1 MLEKE
6 FDIVAIGTMA
16 YDMILRTV
24 DESVFTRD
32 TTLLESVGISS
43 GGGAM
48 TQAVVAQRLGCKTA
62 LVGKVCRDAFS
73 SYLLQ
78 VLDEAGVDRSQ
89 VTQSEKDSMSL
100 TFALVRPDGTRHFL
114 GQMGSNNQTLC
125 LGDFD
130 LDIVRRAKI
139 VSYGSYLVLQ
149 GLDGAGITRIF
160 TEARRA
166 GAITVA
172 DVAND
177 SFRQGREVVLQNLP
191 LIDYFIPS
199 YVEAEYLTGEQDVAE
214 MARFLLDRGANTVI
228 IKNGEA
234 GCYVANR
241 QITQTVPAFCVE
253 ACDTTGAG
261 DNFVGGFMAG
271 LIEGMPLLEAVRYG
285 NAVAAVSVTGMG
297 AVSALRDKAQVLKL
311 FESETL

>member
-1 MLEKE
+1 MEKE

-24 DESVFTRD
+24 DETAFTRD
-32 TTLLESVGISS
+32 TTVLESVGISS

-48 TQAVVAQRLGCKTA
+48 TSVIAAQRVGCKTA
-62 LVGKVCRDAFS
+62 LVGRVCKDAFS

-89 VTQSEKDSMSL
+89 VSQGENDEMSL
-100 TFALVRPDGTRHFL
+100 TYALVRPDGNRHFL
-114 GQMGSNNQTLC
+114 GRPGTNNRNLTM
-125 LGDFD
+125 DTFD

-139 VSYGSYLVLQ
+139 VSYGSYFVLP
-149 GLDGAGITRIF
+149 GLDGEGIRRIF
-160 TEARRA
+160 TEAKQA

-177 SFRQGREVVLQNLP
+177 SFHLGRETVLQDLP

-199 YVEAEYLTGEQDVAE
+199 YVEAEYLTGEQDVE
-214 MARFLLDRGANTVI
+214 KMARYLLSRGAKNVL
-228 IKNGEA
+228 IKIGEE
-234 GCYVANR
+234 GCYVANEHLA
-241 QITQTVPAFCVE
+241 QTVPAFHVK

-271 LIEGMPLLEAVRYG
+271 LADGMELLDAVRFG

-297 AVSALRDKAQVLKL
+297 AVSALRDRKQVMELI
-311 FESETL
+311 ESSRS

>member
-1 MLEKE
+1 MEKE

-24 DESVFTRD
+24 DETAFTRD
-32 TTLLESVGISS
+32 TTVLESVGISS

-48 TQAVVAQRLGCKTA
+48 TSVIAAQRVGCKTA
-62 LVGKVCRDAFS
+62 LVGRVCQDDFS
-73 SYLLQ
+73 SYLLR
-78 VLDEAGVDRSQ
+78 VLDEAGVDRTQVSQ
-89 VTQSEKDSMSL
+89 GEHDEMSL
-100 TFALVRPDGTRHFL
+100 TYALVRPDGNRHFL
-114 GQMGSNNQTLC
+114 GRPGTNNRNLTM
-125 LGDFD
+125 DTFD

-139 VSYGSYLVLQ
+139 VSYGSYFVLP
-149 GLDGAGITRIF
+149 GLDGPGITKIF
-160 TEARRA
+160 TEAKQA

-177 SFRQGREVVLQNLP
+177 SFHQGQEMVLQNLP

-199 YVEAEYLTGEQDVAE
+199 YVEAEYLTGKQDVAE
-214 MARFLLDRGANTVI
+214 MAQVLLARGAKNVL
-228 IKNGEA
+228 IKIGED
-234 GCYVANR
+234 GCYVANEHM
-241 QITQTVPAFCVE
+241 TATVPAFRVK

-271 LIEGMPLLEAVRYG
+271 LIQGLDLLEAVRFG

-297 AVSALRDKAQVLKL
+297 AINALKDKAQVLAL
-311 FESETL
+311 MESCGS